1 MNIELLKDTTH
12 LSCILTWP
20 RIGIIMPKKIQE
32 DVFGRAINEAKKS
45 VMNHRHGCVIVKDG
59 EVIATGY
66 NRMMDFMSHTLLSI
80 HAECDAIRKVKNR
93 GKKYLEQCSLVVV
106 RIGHPDQRNR
116 PTLKN
121 SKPCEACTKEIH
133 KWGITRVFYSSS

>member
-1 MNIELLKDTTH
+1 M
-12 LSCILTWP
+12 
-20 RIGIIMPKKIQE
+20 
-32 DVFGRAINEAKKS
+32 DVFERAINEAKKS

-59 EVIATGY
+59 EIVATGH

-80 HAECDAIRKVKNR
+80 HAECDAIRKIKSK
-93 GKKYLEQCSLVVV
+93 GKKYMEQCSLVVV
-106 RIGHPDQRNR
+106 RIGQPDNNNQ

-133 KWGITRVFYSSS
+133 KCGIVRVFYSAGNSP